1 MVKVKKKDG
10 RTEEFMVSK
19 IVSGCEKAGS
29 NAEQALCVATEILK
43 NVADK
48 TIVTAKDLSDMVVKE
63 LSEVNEAAAEA
74 FDEYRH
80 AKVRA
85 GQA

>member
-1 MVKVKKKDG
+1 MVKVKKRNGKMED
-10 RTEEFMVSK
+10 FKLSK
-19 IVSGCEKAGS
+19 IVAGCENAGS
-29 NAEQALCVATEILK
+29 NAEQALCVATEILT

-48 TIVTAKDLSDMVVKE
+48 TIVPAAELSDMVITE
-63 LSEVNEAAAEA
+63 LKKVNEEASEA

-80 AKVRA
+80 AKVHI